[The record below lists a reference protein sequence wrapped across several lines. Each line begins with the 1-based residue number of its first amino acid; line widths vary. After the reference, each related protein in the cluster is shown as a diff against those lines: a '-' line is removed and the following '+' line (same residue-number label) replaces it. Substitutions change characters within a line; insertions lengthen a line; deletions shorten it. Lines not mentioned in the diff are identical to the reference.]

1 MTSTRQ
7 FFLLSRPKH
16 SIRIAV
22 LDDHPI
28 INLGT
33 AAYLRGHSDFD
44 VVLETTASDQFFAAL
59 EKQPCD
65 AVVVDFYMPS
75 DQLDGTHLI
84 KRLRTKYPK
93 IAIVTFSAGKAQ
105 ETEYAAY
112 RAGANAFMQKANA
125 LPLLADAIRMVTSQ
139 PKAFFS
145 VRDERLTEIEPTD
158 ANDALSNAETEVLRL
173 ISEGYSVTQIA
184 QKMCRSKKTISTH
197 KRRSM
202 AKLGLADDLSL
213 ALFLKEKFRH

>member
-16 SIRIAV
+16 SIKIAI

-33 AAYLRGHSDFD
+33 ASYLRGHSDFD
-44 VVLETTASDQFFAAL
+44 VIIETTESDQFFSAL
-59 EKQPCD
+59 ENHNCD
-65 AVVVDFYMPS
+65 AVVVDFYMPN

-84 KRLRTKYPK
+84 KRLRNKFPK
-93 IAIVTFSAGKAQ
+93 LAIVTFSAGKSI

-112 RAGANAFMQKANA
+112 RAGANAFMKKSSA
-125 LPLLADAIRMVTSQ
+125 LPLLADSLRMVTAD
-139 PKAFFS
+139 PKLFFS
-145 VRDERLTEIEPTD
+145 VRDEKLMDVIPQDPNEV
-158 ANDALSNAETEVLRL
+158 LSSAETEVLRL
-173 ISEGYSVTQIA
+173 ISEGFSVTQIA

-202 AKLGLADDLSL
+202 TKLNLADDLSL

>member
-16 SIRIAV
+16 SIKIAI

-33 AAYLRGHSDFD
+33 ASYLRGHSDFD
-44 VVLETTASDQFFAAL
+44 VIIETTESDQFFAAL
-59 EKQPCD
+59 ENHNCD
-65 AVVVDFYMPS
+65 AVVVDFYMPN

-84 KRLRTKYPK
+84 KRLRNKFPK
-93 IAIVTFSAGKAQ
+93 LAIVTFSAGKSI

-112 RAGANAFMQKANA
+112 RAGANAFMKKSSA
-125 LPLLADAIRMVTSQ
+125 LPLLADSLRMVTAD
-139 PKAFFS
+139 PKLFFS
-145 VRDERLTEIEPTD
+145 VRDERLMDVIPQDPNEV
-158 ANDALSNAETEVLRL
+158 LSSAETEVLRL
-173 ISEGYSVTQIA
+173 ISEGFSVTQIA

-202 AKLGLADDLSL
+202 TKLNLADDLSL

>member
-44 VVLETTASDQFFAAL
+44 VVLETTASDQFFATL

-65 AVVVDFYMPS
+65 VVVVDFYMPL

-84 KRLRTKYPK
+84 KRLRTKFPK
-93 IAIVTFSAGKAQ
+93 LSIITFSAGKAL

-112 RAGANAFMQKANA
+112 RAGANAFMQKSSS

-139 PKAFFS
+139 PKSFFS
-145 VRDERLTEIEPTD
+145 VRNEKLLSVVPTD
-158 ANDALSNAETEVLRL
+158 ANDTLSNAETEVLRL

-202 AKLGLADDLSL
+202 TKLSLADDLSL

>member
-16 SIRIAV
+16 SIKIAI

-33 AAYLRGHSDFD
+33 ASYLRGHADFD
-44 VVLETTASDQFFAAL
+44 VVIETTDTDRFFAAL
-59 EKQPCD
+59 DTHKCD
-65 AVVVDFYMPS
+65 VVVVDFYMPN

-84 KRLRTKYPK
+84 KRLRSKYSK
-93 IAIVTFSAGKAQ
+93 LAIITFSAGKSV
-105 ETEYAAY
+105 ETEFAAF
-112 RAGANAFMQKANA
+112 RAGANAFMQKSSA
-125 LPLLADAIRMVTSQ
+125 LPLLADSIRMATLH
-139 PKAFFS
+139 PKSFFS
-145 VRDERLTEIEPTD
+145 VRDEKLDEVTPRDPNET
-158 ANDALSNAETEVLRL
+158 LSSAETEVLRL

-202 AKLGLADDLSL
+202 SKLNLADDLSL
-213 ALFLKEKFRH
+213 ALFLKEKYKH